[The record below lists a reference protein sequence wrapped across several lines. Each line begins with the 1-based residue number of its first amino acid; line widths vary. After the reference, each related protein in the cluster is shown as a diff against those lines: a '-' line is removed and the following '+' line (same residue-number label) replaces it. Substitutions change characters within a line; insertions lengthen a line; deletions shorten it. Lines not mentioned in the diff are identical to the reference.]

1 MFFFTAEIFFV
12 LAIFCYLCAHHR
24 LYEHLI
30 SNHSY
35 NLFNNTYMHRQQ
47 PLFSIITVTYNAAD
61 TVADTMQSVA
71 SQTFR
76 DFEHIIV
83 DGCSTDGTLEVV
95 ERYRTPETITF
106 CEADRGI
113 YDAMNKG
120 LGEASG
126 DYLIFLNAGDT
137 FHADDTLEHYA
148 DAIEDN
154 DQPGILYGQTDIVE
168 KLPDGTRRRIGPRHL
183 TAPAILTLDSFKNGM
198 VVCHQSFVALRRL
211 TSLYDSK
218 YRFSADYDWCIRC
231 LQHSR
236 KNIYLDEVVTDYL
249 AGGTTSKNMRQSLI
263 ERYRIMRFYYGTLP
277 AIIRHIGFIPRFLK
291 SRKQN
296 KK

>member
-1 MFFFTAEIFFV
+1 MNQ
-12 LAIFCYLCAHHR
+12 
-24 LYEHLI
+24 
-30 SNHSY
+30 S
-35 NLFNNTYMHRQQ
+35 Q

-61 TVADTMQSVA
+61 TVGDTMISVA
-71 SQTFR
+71 QQSFR

-83 DGCSTDGTLEVV
+83 DGCSTDATLKVV
-95 ERYRTPETITF
+95 EQYRTPETVIF
-106 CEADRGI
+106 CERDRGI

-120 LGEASG
+120 LGEAKG
-126 DYLIFLNAGDT
+126 DYFIFLNAGDT

-148 DAIEDN
+148 NAIEDN
-154 DQPGILYGQTDIVE
+154 DRPGILYGQTDIVT

-183 TAPAILTLDSFKNGM
+183 TAPAILTLDSFKKGM
-198 VVCHQSFVALRRL
+198 VVCHQSFVALKRI

-249 AGGTTSKNMRQSLI
+249 AGGITSKNMKKSLL
-263 ERYRIMRFYYGTLP
+263 ERYHIMRFYYGTIPTIL
-277 AIIRHIGFIPRFLK
+277 RHLLFIPRFLRA
-291 SRKQN
+291 RKQN
-296 KK
+296 KNN